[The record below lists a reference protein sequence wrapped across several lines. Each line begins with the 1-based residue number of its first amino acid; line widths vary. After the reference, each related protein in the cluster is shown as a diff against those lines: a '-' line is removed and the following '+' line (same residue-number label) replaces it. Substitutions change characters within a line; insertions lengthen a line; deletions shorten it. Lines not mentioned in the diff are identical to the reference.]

1 MAKTSFKSVTY
12 FPIKIKPWLRNPVK
26 YENPARK
33 VPATSKGWVKW
44 HNCVEKNLLLCP
56 HADHL
61 ITNPRQI
68 NLHMNTVSF
77 KSVTYFS
84 VKMKPW
90 LRNPDYSFIMLLQFR
105 LFLKICKAVFLH
117 WKKLLDKQNV
127 YYENSWRQCV
137 ESILQKHSETRAQ
150 RWVTIAVSKLFSSVL
165 FNIFFVINTGKYL

>member
-12 FPIKIKPWLRNPVK
+12 FPIKMKPWLRNPVK

-105 LFLKICKAVFLH
+105 LFLKICKFLKAVCWIYITKTFWDSRSALCYDCCFEVIFLSPVQYFFRDKH
-117 WKKLLDKQNV
+117 RKLPVK
-127 YYENSWRQCV
+127 
-137 ESILQKHSETRAQ
+137 
-150 RWVTIAVSKLFSSVL
+150 
-165 FNIFFVINTGKYL
+165 

>member
-61 ITNPRQI
+61 ITNLRQI

-84 VKMKPW
+84 IENETLASKSW
-90 LRNPDYSFIMLLQFR
+90 LLIHNALAISPIPKDLQ
-105 LFLKICKAVFLH
+105 
-117 WKKLLDKQNV
+117 
-127 YYENSWRQCV
+127 
-137 ESILQKHSETRAQ
+137 
-150 RWVTIAVSKLFSSVL
+150 SSVSSL
-165 FNIFFVINTGKYL
+165 KNVTW

>member
-1 MAKTSFKSVTY
+1 MKFFFS
-12 FPIKIKPWLRNPVK
+12 KILPLRCRPHL
-26 YENPARK
+26 
-33 VPATSKGWVKW
+33 KGWVKW
-44 HNCVEKNLLLCP
+44 HNCVEKNLFLCS

-165 FNIFFVINTGKYL
+165 FNIFFVINTGKHL

>member
-84 VKMKPW
+84 IENETLASKSW
-90 LRNPDYSFIMLLQFR
+90 LLIHNALAISPIPKDLQ
-105 LFLKICKAVFLH
+105 
-117 WKKLLDKQNV
+117 
-127 YYENSWRQCV
+127 
-137 ESILQKHSETRAQ
+137 
-150 RWVTIAVSKLFSSVL
+150 SSVSSL
-165 FNIFFVINTGKYL
+165 KNVTW

>member
-61 ITNPRQI
+61 ITNLRQI

-84 VKMKPW
+84 IENETLASKSW
-90 LRNPDYSFIMLLQFR
+90 LLIHNALAISPIPKDLQ
-105 LFLKICKAVFLH
+105 
-117 WKKLLDKQNV
+117 
-127 YYENSWRQCV
+127 S
-137 ESILQKHSETRAQ
+137 S
-150 RWVTIAVSKLFSSVL
+150 FSSLKKV
-165 FNIFFVINTGKYL
+165 TW

>member
-61 ITNPRQI
+61 ITNLRQI

-117 WKKLLDKQNV
+117 WKMLLDKQNV

-150 RWVTIAVSKLFSSVL
+150 RCVTIVVSKLFSSVL